1 MGVDSLKGEEIVLT
15 PFIDLINLSNVIG
28 QIIANKSSSYIS
40 DISKK
45 ISTFLM
51 SDKFI
56 DCLYINQEYFSHVL
70 FYSCEINEKFLF
82 LKVLVPLIE
91 ELKQLK
97 FEQQLIKLKC
107 LKEKKE
113 NILNKIRE
121 ANIDKVNK
129 IVNKNYENENEKK
142 LFQIL
147 DNIHKFVKINNK
159 FLLNT
164 IKILFGDDEFKNK
177 NESEKKKNFLDD
189 IWTILKLSQGKGFDK
204 QEIKKETKELFDYF
218 FNVSKLYSEN
228 ILFKIIIT
236 VLYFPNNYFGY
247 LNRLNSKILQNSEI
261 ISNLIINPKS
271 NSNYNWILLDSEV
284 KLENITKEEV
294 YTLEKREK
302 EKPSINAFLIPK
314 NVNIA
319 KNNNLVNGFPYES
332 VFNKEYIIILEINI
346 EKNNELNLDKIK
358 NNINEKIKNILDI
371 YPPSKDIKQNS
382 YIKSGHKLIYVDESN
397 KLYLSY
403 LKRLLNDETN
413 KIEDFIDNKELNQE
427 EVKNKENIINYEDNI
442 IKEPIKNKVEDI
454 KNEDNE
460 LKDKKENKEE
470 NENNKDKE
478 LKEEEKN
485 KEENKINK
493 DNELKEKEVNKERN
507 IYNENNSLKE
517 KVEDKELIKKIK
529 SLEEDLKQ
537 EKNKNK
543 ILGEK
548 LNEYAREIGQLKEKE
563 KILLEK
569 EKVKDTTFIQ
579 SILSQF
585 PIELN
590 KDEHLISIIFNST
603 DKIINCPI
611 ICKNTDKFFK
621 VEALLYKIYCQY
633 KEKENNFTLNG
644 IKIDKLKT
652 LDENKIKN
660 KDIIILNVA

>member
-15 PFIDLINLSNVIG
+15 PFIDLINLSNAIG

-189 IWTILKLSQGKGFDK
+189 IWSILKLSQGKGFDK

-218 FNVSKLYSEN
+218 FDVSKLYSEN

-261 ISNLIINPKS
+261 ISNLIINPNS
-271 NSNYNWILLDSEV
+271 NKNYNWILLDSED
-284 KLENITKEEV
+284 KLGNITKEEV

-314 NVNIA
+314 NINIT
-319 KNNNLVNGFPYES
+319 NNNLVNGFPYES

-358 NNINEKIKNILDI
+358 NNINEKIKNILEV

-382 YIKSGHKLIYVDESN
+382 YIKTGNKLIYVDESN

-403 LKRLLNDETN
+403 LKRLLIDEPN
-413 KIEDFIDNKELNQE
+413 KKEDIIDKKDLNQE
-427 EVKNKENIINYEDNI
+427 ELKNKENIINNEDNI
-442 IKEPIKNKVEDI
+442 IKETIKNKEEDI
-454 KNEDNE
+454 KKEDNE
-460 LKDKKENKEE
+460 LKEKQENK
-470 NENNKDKE
+470 NNKNND
-478 LKEEEKN
+478 LKEEEKI

-493 DNELKEKEVNKERN
+493 DNELKEKEVNKEGN
-507 IYNENNSLKE
+507 IYNEDNSLKE
-517 KVEDKELIKKIK
+517 KEEDKELIKEIK
-529 SLEEDLKQ
+529 SLQDELKQ

-543 ILGEK
+543 ILEEK
-548 LNEYAREIGQLKEKE
+548 LNKYTREIDQLKEKE
-563 KILLEK
+563 KIILEK
-569 EKVKDTTFIQ
+569 EKVKETTLLQ
-579 SILSQF
+579 YILSQF

-590 KDEHLISIIFNST
+590 EDEQLISIIFNST

-611 ICKNTDKFFK
+611 LCKNTDKFFK
-621 VEALLYKIYCQY
+621 VEAKLYKIYCQY
-633 KEKENNFTLNG
+633 KEMENYFTLNG
-644 IKIDKLKT
+644 IKIDKHKT

-660 KDIIILNVA
+660 KDIIILNVV